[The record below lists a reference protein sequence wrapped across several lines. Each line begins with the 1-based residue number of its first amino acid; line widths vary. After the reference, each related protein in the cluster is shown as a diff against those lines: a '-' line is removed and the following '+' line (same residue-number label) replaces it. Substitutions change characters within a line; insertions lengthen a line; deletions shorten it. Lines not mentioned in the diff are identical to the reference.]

1 MNDEIQTFVEFLLDT
16 ETTSETLFSEAITEK
31 QELFNNVRNGSIFE
45 KIVDQKLRQWKSYYQ
60 KEQSAIADRIAI
72 NAGNETSD
80 EGSENESEQELSSDN
95 DDENTSQLQMHKQDQ
110 TFQSIK
116 QSDIL
121 IDPISQCNRLLQ
133 FLYYCQQNHIH
144 LTDLYFCTLDHCV
157 KSENEKIGGIA
168 LQQIALHLSD
178 DIHDEKECQRLI
190 KCLPSNL
197 SSPTI
202 PEIYKPILKT
212 IQTLISR
219 NKTKQDVSTVMSSSD
234 LDILYPYKARFLDLH
249 REFRDSTH
257 YFIDGDSL
265 ILSVAHHINIDLLT
279 YYGNTL
285 HVIFIIE
292 RILLTLF
299 NQTQQCNYTLLF
311 FDSHYQFYT
320 YFTLYGK
327 SLTTRDVR
335 DNQLQIILPTALMN
349 EEINTDRKDSASG
362 DKKKQKAKG
371 QSKKVY
377 QKKAEKIIEENKQRK
392 INKCII
398 NETDQIVHVEDLLK
412 QIPFDNY
419 SAAME
424 IIDGSLSKFKTSV
437 NRLELLKRKFHLQRQ
452 YLQTLRKK
460 NILTNEEKSKLDY
473 LQTDYFATMT
483 EMAHLENSID
493 VFSEKKKYMEELIND
508 LPFDQEKWYR
518 FQMEKINS
526 RLPRYEQGIPD
537 SRVPDFIPDNWQIQF
552 LDAVDKRQSIIIVAP
567 TASGKTYA
575 SYYAMNKVL
584 KDRDDPNGI
593 CVYIAPTKA
602 LVNQVAATI
611 HYKFGAVFGIFT
623 RDYRTNM
630 DGCRILV
637 TIPQCMQILLLS
649 PNHQRWC
656 QRIKYAIFDEIHSTV
671 SNGNELCDWIENIEN
686 QRSKLF
692 KTSKPRRV
700 CFISHPERIADLNKY
715 LYSNRQLYPIH
726 PIGLMNTKQLITRGV
741 PKDFSL
747 SPYETLQLNDAM
759 NTLSISKM

>member
-168 LQQIALHLSD
+168 LQQIALHLSV
-178 DIHDEKECQRLI
+178 DINDEKECQRLI

-311 FDSHYQFYT
+311 FDCHYQ
-320 YFTLYGK
+320 LYQNENSIL
-327 SLTTRDVR
+327 SLLRACLISHLFKNLNKYGSSKVR
-335 DNQLQIILPTALMN
+335 QFSSWLDN
-349 EEINTDRKDSASG
+349 EY
-362 DKKKQKAKG
+362 
-371 QSKKVY
+371 V
-377 QKKAEKIIEENKQRK
+377 
-392 INKCII
+392 
-398 NETDQIVHVEDLLK
+398 
-412 QIPFDNY
+412 
-419 SAAME
+419 
-424 IIDGSLSKFKTSV
+424 KF
-437 NRLELLKRKFHLQRQ
+437 
-452 YLQTLRKK
+452 
-460 NILTNEEKSKLDY
+460 TNEEKPHFIFYHDMTSFYICKNSLLSKDTLIELLYIYRLFGNYHQYYLQCNLYLMNKLILTDTIVKCFRVEFMTKCPMNLLGNKIRILSTYQTHTILDKNNWIEFEKQIYEITNQDDVRLFLYIKTIMNCIDDKNDQSKKENLFKLLGPLLILHIALLIRLSLIDRHLPSNFASMTFSSIFSDIIIKFQQHLAACLSSYSSSLSYSRVVDMFDGRLFAFTLYQLKQSSSKLKFDSNTMDIVKQC
-473 LQTDYFATMT
+473 LTLLKLSTD
-483 EMAHLENSID
+483 ENIFCNI
-493 VFSEKKKYMEELIND
+493 VEELIQSKHIIFSSSTLNN
-508 LPFDQEKWYR
+508 K
-518 FQMEKINS
+518 
-526 RLPRYEQGIPD
+526 
-537 SRVPDFIPDNWQIQF
+537 
-552 LDAVDKRQSIIIVAP
+552 QSISIEKQKITKISNPFIDIYLKPILSLHNQWTFDFVTP
-567 TASGKTYA
+567 DDNSLVRYDGKYHWHVYKEVGDEI
-575 SYYAMNKVL
+575 SRI
-584 KDRDDPNGI
+584 RDNDE
-593 CVYIAPTKA
+593 K
-602 LVNQVAATI
+602 
-611 HYKFGAVFGIFT
+611 YKNPSKY
-623 RDYRTNM
+623 RYRTKN
-630 DGCRILV
+630 L
-637 TIPQCMQILLLS
+637 Q
-649 PNHQRWC
+649 
-656 QRIKYAIFDEIHSTV
+656 
-671 SNGNELCDWIENIEN
+671 
-686 QRSKLF
+686 KL
-692 KTSKPRRV
+692 
-700 CFISHPERIADLNKY
+700 
-715 LYSNRQLYPIH
+715 
-726 PIGLMNTKQLITRGV
+726 
-741 PKDFSL
+741 
-747 SPYETLQLNDAM
+747 
-759 NTLSISKM
+759 

>member
-110 TFQSIK
+110 SI
-116 QSDIL
+116 
-121 IDPISQCNRLLQ
+121 
-133 FLYYCQQNHIH
+133 
-144 LTDLYFCTLDHCV
+144 
-157 KSENEKIGGIA
+157 ENEKIGGIA

-311 FDSHYQFYT
+311 FDSHYQ
-320 YFTLYGK
+320 LYQ
-327 SLTTRDVR
+327 
-335 DNQLQIILPTALMN
+335 N
-349 EEINTDRKDSASG
+349 
-362 DKKKQKAKG
+362 
-371 QSKKVY
+371 
-377 QKKAEKIIEENKQRK
+377 
-392 INKCII
+392 
-398 NETDQIVHVEDLLK
+398 
-412 QIPFDNY
+412 
-419 SAAME
+419 
-424 IIDGSLSKFKTSV
+424 
-437 NRLELLKRKFHLQRQ
+437 
-452 YLQTLRKK
+452 
-460 NILTNEEKSKLDY
+460 
-473 LQTDYFATMT
+473 
-483 EMAHLENSID
+483 ENSIL
-493 VFSEKKKYMEELIND
+493 SLLRACLI
-508 LPFDQEKWYR
+508 
-518 FQMEKINS
+518 S
-526 RLPRYEQGIPD
+526 
-537 SRVPDFIPDNWQIQF
+537 
-552 LDAVDKRQSIIIVAP
+552 
-567 TASGKTYA
+567 
-575 SYYAMNKVL
+575 
-584 KDRDDPNGI
+584 
-593 CVYIAPTKA
+593 
-602 LVNQVAATI
+602 
-611 HYKFGAVFGIFT
+611 H
-623 RDYRTNM
+623 
-630 DGCRILV
+630 
-637 TIPQCMQILLLS
+637 
-649 PNHQRWC
+649 
-656 QRIKYAIFDEIHSTV
+656 
-671 SNGNELCDWIENIEN
+671 
-686 QRSKLF
+686 LF
-692 KTSKPRRV
+692 KN
-700 CFISHPERIADLNKY
+700 LNKY
-715 LYSNRQLYPIH
+715 ES
-726 PIGLMNTKQLITRGV
+726 
-741 PKDFSL
+741 S
-747 SPYETLQLNDAM
+747 
-759 NTLSISKM
+759 